1 MFDERYYP
9 IKTEE
14 GIMELP
20 SVTTI
25 LRVANKEGLN
35 IWRAKAGWELSEQI
49 SEETAEI
56 GKQIHSYVAGFIK
69 GIAISQLEWN
79 TLSEEIKNGIRAY
92 ERFRLQVKFEGMET
106 EKMVYSVKYKFAGT
120 LDAIGKIGKDKIL
133 IDFKTGERFYPSMFA
148 QIVAYHQAWKE
159 NNPEQRVNER
169 VKELFI
175 VNLSRN
181 TGVPNI
187 HSLRLKRI
195 KPYWD
200 YFKACLNLFNC
211 AKQIEL
217 L

>member
-9 IKTEE
+9 IETKQ

-35 IWRAKAGWELSEQI
+35 IWRAKAGFELSEEI

-56 GKQIHSYVAGFIK
+56 GKQIHSYVARLIK
-69 GIAISQLEWN
+69 GIPITKLEWMQ
-79 TLSEEIKNGIRAY
+79 LSNEIKNGIRAY

-148 QIVAYHQAWKE
+148 QVTAYYKAHCEMTE
-159 NNPEQRVNER
+159 NPRIKKLLV
-169 VKELFI
+169 
-175 VNLSRN
+175 VNLNRN
-181 TGVPNI
+181 TGVPDI
-187 HSLRLKRI
+187 HQVKDI
-195 KPYWD
+195 QPYWN
-200 YFKACLNLFNC
+200 YFKACLRLFYA
-211 AKQIEL
+211 AKKIENGN
-217 L
+217 

>member
-1 MFDERYYP
+1 MFEDRYYE
-9 IKTEE
+9 ID
-14 GIMELP
+14 GLSLP

-25 LRVANKEGLN
+25 LKIHNNPALN
-35 IWRAKAGWELSEQI
+35 RWASNLGTELSEQYK
-49 SEETAEI
+49 EETAEI
-56 GKQIHSYVAGFIK
+56 GKQIHSYVARLIK
-69 GIAISQLEWN
+69 GIPIGKLEWMQ
-79 TLSEEIKNGIRAY
+79 LSNEIKNGIRAY

-211 AKQIEL
+211 AKQIET
-217 L
+217 

>member
-9 IKTEE
+9 IETKQGT
-14 GIMELP
+14 MELP

-35 IWRAKAGWELSEQI
+35 VWRAKAGFELSEQI

-56 GKQIHSYVAGFIK
+56 GKQIHSYVAGLIK
-69 GIAISQLEWN
+69 GIPIGKLEWMQ
-79 TLSEEIKNGIRAY
+79 LSNEIKNGIRAY

-148 QIVAYHQAWKE
+148 QVTAYYKAHCEMTE
-159 NNPEQRVNER
+159 NPRI
-169 VKELFI
+169 KELLV
-175 VNLSRN
+175 VNLNRN
-181 TGVPNI
+181 TGVPDI
-187 HSLRLKRI
+187 HQFKVKDI
-195 KPYWD
+195 QPYWN
-200 YFKACLNLFNC
+200 YFKACLRLFYA
-211 AKQIEL
+211 AKKIENGN
-217 L
+217 

>member
-9 IKTEE
+9 IKTAQ
-14 GIMELP
+14 GILELP

-148 QIVAYHQAWKE
+148 QVTAYYKAHCEMTE
-159 NNPEQRVNER
+159 NPRIKKLLV
-169 VKELFI
+169 
-175 VNLSRN
+175 VNLNRN
-181 TGVPNI
+181 TGVPDI
-187 HSLRLKRI
+187 HKV
-195 KPYWD
+195 KAVQPYWN
-200 YFKACLNLFNC
+200 YFKACLRLFYA
-211 AKQIEL
+211 AKKIENGN
-217 L
+217 

>member
-1 MFDERYYP
+1 MFEDRYYE
-9 IKTEE
+9 ID
-14 GIMELP
+14 GLSLP

-25 LRVANKEGLN
+25 LKIHNNPALN
-35 IWRAKAGWELSEQI
+35 RWASNLGTELSEQYK
-49 SEETAEI
+49 EETAEI

-148 QIVAYHQAWKE
+148 QVVAYYKAHYEMKHI
-159 NNPEQRVNER
+159 RI
-169 VKELFI
+169 KELLV
-175 VNLSRN
+175 VNLNRN
-181 TGVPNI
+181 TGVPTT
-187 HSLRLKRI
+187 HSLKI
-195 KPYWD
+195 KDSQKYWD
-200 YFKACLNLFNC
+200 YFKACLRLFYA
-211 AKQIEL
+211 AKKIENGN
-217 L
+217 

>member
-9 IKTEE
+9 IETTQ

-35 IWRAKAGWELSEQI
+35 VWRAKAGWELSEEI

-56 GKQIHSYVAGFIK
+56 GKQIHSYVAGLIK
-69 GIAISQLEWN
+69 GIPIGKLEWMQ
-79 TLSEEIKNGIRAY
+79 LSDEIKNGIRAY

-148 QIVAYHQAWKE
+148 QVTAYYKAHCEMTE
-159 NNPEQRVNER
+159 NPRI
-169 VKELFI
+169 KELLV
-175 VNLSRN
+175 VNLNRN
-181 TGVPNI
+181 TGVPDI
-187 HSLRLKRI
+187 HQFKVKDI
-195 KPYWD
+195 QPYWN
-200 YFKACLNLFNC
+200 YFKACLRLFYA
-211 AKQIEL
+211 AKKIENGN
-217 L
+217 

>member
-9 IKTEE
+9 IETAQE
-14 GIMELP
+14 ILELP

-148 QIVAYHQAWKE
+148 QVTAYYKAHCEMKHIRIE
-159 NNPEQRVNER
+159 
-169 VKELFI
+169 ELLV
-175 VNLSRN
+175 VNLNRN
-181 TGVPNI
+181 TGVPI
-187 HSLRLKRI
+187 THSLKI
-195 KPYWD
+195 KDSQNYWD
-200 YFKACLNLFNC
+200 YFKACLRLFYC
-211 AKQIEL
+211 AGVIENGN
-217 L
+217 